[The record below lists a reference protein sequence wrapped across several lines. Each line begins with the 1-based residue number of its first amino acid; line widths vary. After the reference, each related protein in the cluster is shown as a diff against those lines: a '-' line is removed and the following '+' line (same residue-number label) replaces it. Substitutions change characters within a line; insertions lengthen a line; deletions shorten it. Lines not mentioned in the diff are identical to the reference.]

1 MRDEGSITV
10 LRIVGQVDF
19 TLVVR
24 CLSRGGDFMR
34 EVALLR
40 PVTDEHG
47 GTLTP
52 MDELTAILAGD
63 ISPYLHVVKGHDW
76 QCREAI
82 NLTLP
87 DGRLSVLATWG
98 DPTLSGTGSSHGV
111 DSFGNP
117 VSQLRIVVTDVRP
130 LGDEE
135 STSNRLC

>member
-1 MRDEGSITV
+1 
-10 LRIVGQVDF
+10 
-19 TLVVR
+19 
-24 CLSRGGDFMR
+24 MR